1 MGNKR
6 MKHLNELRVKA
17 MAGDRLA
24 AAQLEAETFIPY
36 HLRQPDP
43 LGARHRRTGYSGTS
57 DNRYTPTAFK
67 RGVHVTAKTLQA
79 VGCQVSTRV
88 NPDYGLDRLQMLKDR
103 RDRRAG
109 VAA

>member
-1 MGNKR
+1 MGNRR

-24 AAQLEAETFIPY
+24 AAQLEAETFIPF

-43 LGARHRRTGYSGTS
+43 LGALHRRMGT
-57 DNRYTPTAFK
+57 RLK
-67 RGVHVTAKTLQA
+67 QGVHVTAKTLQA
-79 VGCQVSTRV
+79 VRCLVSDRV

-103 RDRRAG
+103 RDRRA